1 MSCLIVPLAPLVS
14 LVTTVVLA
22 ATELAAEI
30 PTIGVSRMRQE
41 ANATLAAVNRTACQ
55 IGTIAQDGI
64 ERQLILTNKRVGA
77 VVLVPIRA
85 K

>member
-1 MSCLIVPLAPLVS
+1 MGCLIVPFASLLGLLA
-14 LVTTVVLA
+14 TVVLA
-22 ATELAAEI
+22 ATEGAAEI
-30 PTIGVSRMRQE
+30 APVGIARVRQE
-41 ANATLAAVNRTACQ
+41 ANATLAAVHRTACQ
-55 IGTIAQDGI
+55 IRTIAQDGI

>member
-1 MSCLIVPLAPLVS
+1 MPLAPRVS
-14 LVTTVVLA
+14 LLTPVVLA

-30 PTIGVSRMRQE
+30 PPASVARVRQE

-77 VVLVPIRA
+77 VALVPIRA